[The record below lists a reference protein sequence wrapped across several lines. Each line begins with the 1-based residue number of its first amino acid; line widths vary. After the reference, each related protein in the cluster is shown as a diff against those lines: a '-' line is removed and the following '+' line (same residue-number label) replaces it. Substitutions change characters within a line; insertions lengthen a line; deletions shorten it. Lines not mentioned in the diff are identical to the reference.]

1 MNHQGWIPDRILA
14 HSGWGESIAI
24 REVWPNTPQIIWPE
38 LWVLPLH
45 GGHGIDPSLPPS
57 NLISQLEQVGR
68 NSMTR
73 VALDHAHSWVLPTL
87 HQANSLPA
95 EFQNNRLH
103 VIHEGIDS
111 TVATPKPDIKFELRG
126 SIFDRSVPVV
136 TFVNRNL
143 ERLRGFDMFM
153 RSIPLIQ
160 QNHPDTR
167 FIIVGDS
174 ERVMVPTIPLEDH
187 YGKL

>member
-1 MNHQGWIPDRILA
+1 M
-14 HSGWGESIAI
+14 
-24 REVWPNTPQIIWPE
+24 
-38 LWVLPLH
+38 LPLH

-73 VALDHAHSWVLPTL
+73 VALEML
-87 HQANSLPA
+87 
-95 EFQNNRLH
+95 
-103 VIHEGIDS
+103 IHGYYQLSTKQIVFLLNFRIIVFMLFAGIDS

-126 SIFDRSVPVV
+126 SIFDRSVPVL

-143 ERLRGFDMFM
+143 EHLRGFDMFM

>member
-1 MNHQGWIPDRILA
+1 M
-14 HSGWGESIAI
+14 
-24 REVWPNTPQIIWPE
+24 
-38 LWVLPLH
+38 
-45 GGHGIDPSLPPS
+45 
-57 NLISQLEQVGR
+57 
-68 NSMTR
+68 
-73 VALDHAHSWVLPTL
+73 
-87 HQANSLPA
+87 
-95 EFQNNRLH
+95 
-103 VIHEGIDS
+103 
-111 TVATPKPDIKFELRG
+111 ATPKPDIKFELRG

-174 ERVMVPTIPLEDH
+174 EKGYGPSHPSGRPLR
-187 YGKL
+187 KL